1 MAFIASKNFQKRR
14 FHHFP
19 AGLWAQ
25 QHDTCTLWWWR
36 LHNKCLFFFF
46 QNPFGSVFPFVEYY
60 QNKICHKTL
69 GGREKPKDTGK
80 AKDKDSE
87 RAEV

>member
-1 MAFIASKNFQKRR
+1 MTHAPCGGGDFITNAF
-14 FHHFP
+14 
-19 AGLWAQ
+19 
-25 QHDTCTLWWWR
+25 
-36 LHNKCLFFFF
+36 FFFF